1 MNTNYNYANSEV
13 RSSSIDEKDNDYN
26 YYDVVTYRSG
36 GCYSDDTFNKTIE
49 RIMHTNAL
57 D

>member
-1 MNTNYNYANSEV
+1 MNTNYNYANSAA
-13 RSSSIDEKDNDYN
+13 RSSSVENNDNDYN

-36 GCYSDDTFNKTIE
+36 GGHSDDKFKKTIE
-49 RIMHTNAL
+49 RIMLTNAL